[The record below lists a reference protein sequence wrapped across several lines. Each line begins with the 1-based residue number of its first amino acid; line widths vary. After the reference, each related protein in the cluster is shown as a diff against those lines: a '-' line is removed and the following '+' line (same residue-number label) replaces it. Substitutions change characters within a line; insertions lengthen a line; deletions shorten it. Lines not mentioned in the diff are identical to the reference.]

1 MSTATPTFSQ
11 IKARVES
18 IRRKVKKDKELRPI
32 GIRTPGRWTGDNKKS
47 DGDQTY
53 LIYQCDSPLAMR
65 LALRERADDLA
76 TKVLVTNLDDSDLSQ
91 DILMRL
97 TKRQLFSINSWDIVR
112 SLFQAREIDPR
123 LIQHPW
129 IADAL
134 LEQFPARD
142 YPPARGGF
150 LDADM
155 VWSVL
160 LQRTVGLVAENPDA
174 TAILKWSID
183 AEAVRRFQQAADA
196 FRDGA
201 AAWLAEKAGP
211 AAKAILR
218 CVARSEKPDALPLGL
233 ALSVV
238 YHASAAGRL
247 EKAAGKLEE
256 RYLGGETPDRVVV
269 DRWSAAASEVVR
281 LQLTDNKVKRQ
292 QLARADE
299 ILREVQAEGFAYLSN
314 TSPFGFDQ
322 RLARL
327 GRQLTEIIAQNATA
341 GLEELRQSREHI
353 REHALAGEDNQ
364 RRRLE
369 RVEMA
374 MRLVRWLGQRRQEG
388 PAKAV
393 SFAEAAARQ
402 LRTGGFV
409 DWARLVLRA
418 GDPVPELS
426 RAYARLFDEVAKI
439 QEEQSREFAALLRDW
454 TAAGSTGDDVVPV
467 ERVLEQIVAPLAAKK
482 PVLVIVIDGMSVAV
496 CRELLADVTRHE
508 WLAACEPG
516 RSFNRP
522 AIATIPSVTEFSRTS
537 LLCGRLRQ
545 GSAQDE
551 RPGFAEHPALVA
563 HCRTGYPPIL
573 FHKASLQ
580 QAEDAVLAAEVRDA
594 IGSPH
599 HKVVGVVVNAVDDHL
614 LKGDQIDTRWTRDEI
629 KVLPSLLHEA
639 ANARRIVV
647 LLSDHGHVLDCQME
661 GQAAEGGE
669 RWRVDDG
676 KPSPQELR
684 IEGSRVGVE
693 GHRLIAPWTE
703 KVRFGVKKNGYHGGL
718 NPQEMVVPIAVL
730 TTSTDFPD
738 GWTEM
743 PIETPAWWDDAA
755 ADTVPVETVPT
766 AKAVKRRPS
775 TLFEMAEQESATVE
789 MPAETP
795 VDQTLPQWTG
805 QLLVSAVFEE
815 QKRLGGRSVPANDM
829 FGKLLALLDRRGG
842 KMTSPALARALECP
856 PLRLRGLLAT
866 MQRVLNVDGY
876 AVLSRDDTS
885 DTIELNRELL
895 LRQFDL

>member
-1 MSTATPTFSQ
+1 MSTSSPTFSQ
-11 IKARVES
+11 IKARVEAV
-18 IRRKVKKDKELRPI
+18 RRKVKDHRPI
-32 GIRTPGRWTGDNKKS
+32 GIRTPGRWTGEKEKRE
-47 DGDQTY
+47 GGQTY

-65 LALRERADDLA
+65 LALRERANLDA
-76 TKVLVTNLDDSDLSQ
+76 TRVLVTSLDDRDLSQ
-91 DILMRL
+91 DILIRL
-97 TKRQLFSINSWDIVR
+97 SKRRLFSIDSWEIVR
-112 SLFQAREIDPR
+112 SLFTARSIDPR
-123 LIQHPW
+123 LIKQPW

-134 LEQFPARD
+134 LELFPAGD

-150 LDADM
+150 LDADV
-155 VWSVL
+155 VWPLL
-160 LQRTVGLVAENPDA
+160 LQKTVGLTAESPDA
-174 TAILKWSID
+174 TSVLKWSID
-183 AEAVRRFQQAADA
+183 ANSLRRFQQAADV

-211 AAKAILR
+211 AVKAILQ

-256 RYLGGETPDRVVV
+256 RYLGGETSDRSVVE
-269 DRWSAAASEVVR
+269 RWSAAASEVVR

-292 QLARADE
+292 QLARGDE

-314 TSPFGFDQ
+314 TSPLGFDQ

-327 GRQLTEIIAQNATA
+327 GSQLADMIGQQATA
-341 GLEELRQSREHI
+341 GLDELRQTRSEVREH
-353 REHALAGEDNQ
+353 ELAAEES
-364 RRRLE
+364 RRLE
-369 RVEMA
+369 RIEMA
-374 MRLVRWLGQRRQEG
+374 MRLVRWLVQRRQQVAARAG
-388 PAKAV
+388 
-393 SFAEAAARQ
+393 SLAEAAAAQ
-402 LRTGGFV
+402 LREGGFV
-409 DWARLVLRA
+409 DWARLVLRS

-426 RAYARLFDEVAKI
+426 RAYARLFDEVTTI
-439 QEEQSREFAALLRDW
+439 REEQSREFAALLRDW
-454 TAAGSTGDDVVPV
+454 TEAGSTGDEVIPV

-482 PVLVIVIDGMSVAV
+482 PVLIIVIDGMSVAV

-516 RSFNRP
+516 RTFNRP

-551 RPGFAEHPALVA
+551 RPGFAEHPALLA

-580 QAEDAVLAAEVRDA
+580 QAEDAVLAAEVREA
-594 IGSPH
+594 IGSAH
-599 HKVVGVVVNAVDDHL
+599 RRVVGVVVNAVDDHL

-661 GQAAEGGE
+661 SQAGEGGE

-703 KVRFGVKKNGYHGGL
+703 RLRYGAKKNGYHGGL
-718 NPQEMVVPIAVL
+718 NPQEMVVPVAVL
-730 TTSTDFPD
+730 TTSTDFPA

-755 ADTVPVETVPT
+755 ISVPVEAAPP
-766 AKAVKRRPS
+766 AKPAKRRPE
-775 TLFEMAEQESATVE
+775 TLFEMAEQETA
-789 MPAETP
+789 PAETP
-795 VDQTLPQWTG
+795 ADQTLPQWTVK
-805 QLLVSAVFEE
+805 LLASPVFEE
-815 QKRLGGRSVPANDM
+815 QKRLGGRSVPADEM

-842 KMTSPALARALECP
+842 KMTSAALARALECP

-866 MQRVLNVDGY
+866 VLRVLNVDGY

-895 LRQFDL
+895 LRQFDI